1 MLNKKINFLEATN
14 GKIKV
19 SVGPATRTS
28 GTVKGLV
35 NILKQYGLRP
45 TIQHSSSMDFAN
57 EYGFKNNSDA
67 WNLWNLS
74 VKTYS
79 KETNQNWEMILWT

>member
-1 MLNKKINFLEATN
+1 MKNKKINFLEATN

-79 KETNQNWEMILWT
+79 KETNQNWEMIKWT

>member
-1 MLNKKINFLEATN
+1 MLNKKIKFLEAVS

-19 SVGPATRTS
+19 SVGAATRTS

-35 NILKQYGLRP
+35 NILKKYGLRP

-57 EYGFKNNSDA
+57 EYGFNHNSDA
-67 WNLWNLS
+67 WYLWNLS

-79 KETNQNWEMILWT
+79 KVTNQNWEMI

>member
-1 MLNKKINFLEATN
+1 MLNKKIKFLEAVS

-19 SVGPATRTS
+19 SVGAATRTS

-35 NILKQYGLRP
+35 NILKQYGLRL

-57 EYGFKNNSDA
+57 EYGFKNDSDA

-79 KETNQNWEMILWT
+79 KETNQNWEMI

>member
-35 NILKQYGLRP
+35 NILKKYGLGS

-79 KETNQNWEMILWT
+79 KETNQNWEMI

>member
-1 MLNKKINFLEATN
+1 MLNKKIKFLEAVS

-19 SVGPATRTS
+19 SVGAATRTS

-35 NILKQYGLRP
+35 NILKKYGLGS

-57 EYGFKNNSDA
+57 EYGFKNDSDA

-79 KETNQNWEMILWT
+79 KETNQNWEMI